1 MNMDIGSSIKRIRTS
16 QRMTL
21 KELSEKTSL
30 STGFLSQLERGLTSV
45 AVDSL
50 SKVAQAL
57 GVEVGYFIGA
67 PEGGDDVVVKSYE
80 KKLFQVEGGRFIH
93 YHLTNAP
100 DKRNMIP
107 KLIEILPGDS
117 REHINEYQ
125 HEGEEFIHVLEGIL
139 TLYVKAREYQLYP
152 GDSAHFDSSEI
163 HNWAN
168 YTSMTVKIITVNTPN
183 FLRGKE

>member
-1 MNMDIGSSIKRIRTS
+1 MNIDVGSSIKRVRAS
-16 QRMTL
+16 KKMTL

-50 SKVAQAL
+50 AKIAKAL
-57 GVEVGYFIGA
+57 GVEAGYFIGTPA
-67 PEGGDDVVVKSYE
+67 GGDDIVVKSYE

-93 YHLTNAP
+93 YHLTNSP
-100 DKRNMIP
+100 SKRNMIP

-117 REHINEYQ
+117 REHVKEYQ
-125 HEGEEFIHVLEGIL
+125 HEGEEFIYVLEGIL
-139 TLYVKAREYQLYP
+139 TLYLKNREYQLYP
-152 GDSAHFDSSEI
+152 GDSAHFDSGDI

-183 FLRGKE
+183 FLREKE